1 MSQIEINV
9 SNGVLSIWNH
19 RERKSEADL
28 EELCIEEILPNKVYT
43 SYVNISKDADVNRIF
58 YFEPCEEDKD
68 EYGRQKSNIQSDDE
82 SVDELEDETED
93 AEHMDLETG
102 PEYILVYSAG
112 RKIRYAKGQPD
123 VLLKRLCGFKNRILH
138 LRMNKKNL
146 NICIVGYFI
155 NKYPNLLT
163 GNQCVRVSENVYQEC
178 QFPIVDRRINIIK
191 MLLKNTI
198 RKVKIPMNEIVA
210 STGEI
215 NNNVSAE
222 IELNGIKV
230 QYGLK
235 KKKRRVKTS
244 LKYFAPIVKVINDG
258 LMIFMR
264 RNVRGNIVL
273 VMRGLDAYEATSK
286 YRFWESKII
295 SGILYYWGKLV
306 RRISKK
312 QVNLYF
318 EKESMKAEEGTY
330 EVFLLASE
338 RSESENY
345 FIIDTE
351 SEDYERLKQNDK
363 VVPKYSA
370 RYYWLL
376 YRANNAITTEAPA
389 HINILRSANK
399 YVRFRMVEIKF
410 IFLQHGVTY
419 MKCHGPTS
427 AFVKGREAE
436 PEYIFVGSKKE
447 RDIVVDMLRLPEE
460 RVLIA
465 GLPIFSTI
473 SYRHITAES
482 EDFVTIMLTFKPY
495 EERLDNFENSRYY
508 RAVLDLYAILKKFVP
523 EEKILI
529 VAHPRIQYLL
539 ETTSLKERMWSRP
552 ISQVLEITKLMIT
565 DYSSVAYNS
574 FYQGAAVLFYQE
586 DLVEYE
592 KICGNLIPADE
603 EYIGLRA
610 FNLEEFEEIL
620 NQIVRDQ
627 KIIMEV
633 ARTDEHEKNYNSI
646 NEFHDGKNVERIF
659 QKLVELKLV

>member
-1 MSQIEINV
+1 MEDIQRNQ
-9 SNGVLSIWNH
+9 
-19 RERKSEADL
+19 
-28 EELCIEEILPNKVYT
+28 VYN
-43 SYVNISKDADVNRIF
+43 SYVNITKDADINQIF
-58 YFEPCEEDKD
+58 YFEPYEVSEDQT
-68 EYGRQKSNIQSDDE
+68 ERNNTNIQTEDD
-82 SVDELEDETED
+82 VEDETDEMEFMN
-93 AEHMDLETG
+93 AEGGLD
-102 PEYILVYSAG
+102 YILVYSAG
-112 RKIRYAKGQPD
+112 KKIKYAKDQPE
-123 VLLKRLCGFKNRILH
+123 VLLKRLCGLKNRILH
-138 LRMNKKNL
+138 LKMNHKSLKL
-146 NICIVGYFI
+146 CMVGYFI

-163 GNQCVRVSENVYQEC
+163 GHQCIRVSENVSSEC
-178 QFPIVDRRINIIK
+178 EFPIVEKRTNIIK
-191 MLLKNTI
+191 MILKRAI
-198 RKVKIPMNEIVA
+198 RKVKIPMDEIVA
-210 STGEI
+210 SAGEI

-222 IELNGIKV
+222 IELNGIRI

-244 LKYFAPIVKVINDG
+244 LRYFAPMMKVIRDG
-258 LMIFMR
+258 LMVFMR

-273 VMRGLDAYEATSK
+273 VMRGLDAYEVTSN
-286 YRFWESKII
+286 YRFWESRIV
-295 SGILYYWGKLV
+295 SGALYYWGKLV
-306 RRISKK
+306 RRFSKQ

-330 EVFLLASE
+330 EVFSLAAE
-338 RSESENY
+338 RTESKNY
-345 FIIDTE
+345 FIINAE
-351 SEDYERLKQNDK
+351 SEDYDRIKQNDK

-370 RYYWLL
+370 KYYWLI

-389 HINILRSANK
+389 HVNILRSANK
-399 YVRFRMVEIKF
+399 YVRFRMIELNFV
-410 IFLQHGVTY
+410 FLQHGVTY
-419 MKCHGPTS
+419 MKCHGPAS

-473 SYRHITAES
+473 SYQHITAES
-482 EDFVTIMLTFKPY
+482 DDYVTIMLTFKPY

-508 RAVLDLYAILKKFVP
+508 RAILDLYAVLKKYIP

-539 ETTSLKERMWSRP
+539 ETTALKDRMWDRP

-586 DLVEYE
+586 DLAEYE
-592 KICGNLIPADE
+592 KICGSLIPADE

-610 FNLEEFEEIL
+610 FNLEEFEEMIRRL
-620 NQIVRDQ
+620 IPNQRIVM
-627 KIIMEV
+627 KE
-633 ARTDEHEKNYNSI
+633 ARTDEHERNYKSI
-646 NEFHDGKNVERIF
+646 NEFHDGKNVDRIF
-659 QKLVELKLV
+659 QKLVELKLI